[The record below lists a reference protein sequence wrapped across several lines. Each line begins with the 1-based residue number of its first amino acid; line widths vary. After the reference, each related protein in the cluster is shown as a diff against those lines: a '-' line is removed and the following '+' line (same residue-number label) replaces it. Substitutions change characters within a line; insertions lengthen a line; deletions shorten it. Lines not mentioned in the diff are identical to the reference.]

1 MPHECVDSVRNQA
14 HFASL
19 LYLFLS
25 HYHSAQVTE
34 GTLKCCQRME
44 MNVFC
49 LCTWSDLSCFS
60 PSYIIARALGLSLY
74 RAGVLYLE
82 PDLYTN
88 THTTRESAMSVPR
101 IPRPPHPPHPRC
113 HNCQQYNHLPTLH
126 CAFKDNIKKEREKP
140 TTTHE
145 SR

>member
-1 MPHECVDSVRNQA
+1 MNEMELILLHYCI
-14 HFASL
+14 ASCHTFD
-19 LYLFLS
+19 YR
-25 HYHSAQVTE
+25 SAQVTE
-34 GTLKCCQRME
+34 GTLKCCQGME

-88 THTTRESAMSVPR
+88 THTTRESAMSAPR
-101 IPRPPHPPHPRC
+101 IPHPCC

-126 CAFKDNIKKEREKP
+126 CAFKDSIKKEREKNNNL
-140 TTTHE
+140 
-145 SR
+145 